1 MKRSILFLG
10 LCIAL
15 GLGITTTLKAS
26 GKKFI
31 KVCCDQ
37 NTGVCQRISAT
48 EVLYGPDVYQL
59 NQCP

>member
-1 MKRSILFLG
+1 MNKNIFFLG

-15 GLGITTTLKAS
+15 GLGITTSIKAS

-37 NTGVCQRISAT
+37 NQGICQKIGSSI
-48 EVLYGPDVYQL
+48 VLYGPAVYQFD
-59 NQCP
+59 QCP